1 MSKEDVTMV
10 PKLITGIDG
19 FDFIS
24 DGGIPLGRTTL
35 LTGSAGSAKT
45 VLASQFLAEGINKCG
60 ENGVFVTF
68 EENPEDIRKNIRSFG
83 WDVALWEKEKKWAFV
98 DAAPRPGE
106 EFVVAG
112 QYDLGSLLARIEH
125 AVVSIG
131 AKRVSID
138 SLGAIFSQFND
149 KALVRSEL
157 FRISAGL
164 KKMGVTVIMTAER
177 TEEYGEISRFGVEE
191 FVADNVIIMRN
202 ILEEEKR
209 RRTIEVLKF
218 RGTGHQKGEFPFT
231 IIPGEGVVVI
241 PLSSIELKQKASDLR
256 ISSGNDELDK
266 MCGGGFFRDS
276 IILVSGA
283 TGTGKTLTSTEF
295 IYGGVKKGERCM
307 LFAYEES
314 REQLFRNAYG
324 WGMDFEEME
333 KAGKLKVICEYPET
347 AGLEDH
353 LIKIKKEIDA
363 FKPNRVSI
371 DSLSAMERVS
381 TIKGFRE
388 FVIGLT
394 SFIKHQEVAGLFTS
408 TTPSLMGG
416 TSITE
421 AHISTITD
429 TIILLRYVELYGEMR
444 RGLTVLKM
452 RGSMHD
458 KDIREFN
465 IDSGGM
471 HIGKPF
477 RGITG
482 IISGHPSHM
491 TEEEWNR
498 MDGLFKQ

>member
-1 MSKEDVTMV
+1 
-10 PKLITGIDG
+10 
-19 FDFIS
+19 
-24 DGGIPLGRTTL
+24 
-35 LTGSAGSAKT
+35 
-45 VLASQFLAEGINKCG
+45 
-60 ENGVFVTF
+60 
-68 EENPEDIRKNIRSFG
+68 
-83 WDVALWEKEKKWAFV
+83 
-98 DAAPRPGE
+98 
-106 EFVVAG
+106 
-112 QYDLGSLLARIEH
+112 
-125 AVVSIG
+125 
-131 AKRVSID
+131 
-138 SLGAIFSQFND
+138 
-149 KALVRSEL
+149 
-157 FRISAGL
+157 
-164 KKMGVTVIMTAER
+164 
-177 TEEYGEISRFGVEE
+177 
-191 FVADNVIIMRN
+191 
-202 ILEEEKR
+202 
-209 RRTIEVLKF
+209 
-218 RGTGHQKGEFPFT
+218 
-231 IIPGEGVVVI
+231 
-241 PLSSIELKQKASDLR
+241 
-256 ISSGNDELDK
+256 
-266 MCGGGFFRDS
+266 
-276 IILVSGA
+276 
-283 TGTGKTLTSTEF
+283 
-295 IYGGVKKGERCM
+295 
-307 LFAYEES
+307 
-314 REQLFRNAYG
+314 
-324 WGMDFEEME
+324 MDFEEME

-482 IISGHPSHM
+482 IISGHPL
-491 TEEEWNR
+491 T
-498 MDGLFKQ
+498 